1 MIRAFDAR
9 FVQAAVDKSS
19 HVAEYRVLVLPGLVA
34 VVGHLDAA
42 AGRVG
47 HVGVALP
54 DHHQPRGVGVG
65 KRFEDDGI
73 DDAEDSGV
81 GPDTNGENRY
91 AGEGI
96 AGAAPEHA
104 EGVEEIRER
113 CHLPGNA
120 QITCVS
126 PHPSTR
132 TCQAHT
138 VLKVI
143 GLCAEGT
150 EDHLRLAMKAITS
163 IVFCLFWMLALPRT
177 GSAADAEGCTD
188 LKLLPRLE
196 GCVIQE
202 CSAKQHETFETADVT
217 APTIDAN
224 INTVL
229 YSCPASMGIERV
241 KRELDA
247 AVHKAGFVNVV
258 EDKDANNVVVTT
270 RKGSHWIRW
279 GAGSEDGATSYSLTT
294 AAASSEKFKPE
305 ACAEPQVLSLERTC
319 EIVECTSKSEY
330 SVGMRTAQ
338 KEQTSVAGTV
348 QTVTLACPA
357 IGSAQTL
364 TAAEDELKRSG
375 FEILFSDHDQPEN
388 GWLTGRAGKHW
399 VELVSAPDG
408 ESVSYALTSIAAGDA
423 ITASGDSAP
432 TPPPADPAPVQS
444 ASIQSAPVETES
456 NHSEPIHTEPIH
468 TASAP
473 VAPVAVAE
481 VIPPPAAPATSPAP
495 EASVATASS
504 RAPVPAPIVATPAAA
519 PTGSLTSPRPIVKVP
534 IAATHDLIW
543 SITGS
548 VTINL
553 LVDVRED
560 GTVANATLAGR
571 ITGDVLKLETAAM
584 AAVYQWRF
592 EPARQDGRAVAAG
605 KIPVQLRFQGRPW
618 QY

>member
-1 MIRAFDAR
+1 
-9 FVQAAVDKSS
+9 
-19 HVAEYRVLVLPGLVA
+19 
-34 VVGHLDAA
+34 
-42 AGRVG
+42 
-47 HVGVALP
+47 
-54 DHHQPRGVGVG
+54 
-65 KRFEDDGI
+65 
-73 DDAEDSGV
+73 
-81 GPDTNGENRY
+81 
-91 AGEGI
+91 
-96 AGAAPEHA
+96 
-104 EGVEEIRER
+104 
-113 CHLPGNA
+113 
-120 QITCVS
+120 
-126 PHPSTR
+126 
-132 TCQAHT
+132 
-138 VLKVI
+138 
-143 GLCAEGT
+143 
-150 EDHLRLAMKAITS
+150 MKAITS
-163 IVFCLFWMLALPRT
+163 IVFCLFGMLALPRT
-177 GSAADAEGCTD
+177 GSAADAEGCAD

-279 GAGSEDGATSYSLTT
+279 GAGSEDGATSYSITT

-319 EIVECTSKSEY
+319 EIVECTSKAEY

-364 TAAEDELKRSG
+364 AAAEDELKRSG
-375 FEILFSDHDQPEN
+375 FEILFSDHDRPED

-408 ESVSYALTSIAAGDA
+408 ESVSYALTSIAAGEA
-423 ITASGDSAP
+423 ITTSGDSAP
-432 TPPPADPAPVQS
+432 TPEPAQPAAVQTAAVQTVSIQPAPVQ
-444 ASIQSAPVETES
+444 P
-456 NHSEPIHTEPIH
+456 PP
-468 TASAP
+468 AP
-473 VAPVAVAE
+473 VAPPAAAAE
-481 VIPPPAAPATSPAP
+481 VIPPPAAPTVSPVQEATITPELSPTPAP
-495 EASVATASS
+495 APTVAAPAVASS
-504 RAPVPAPIVATPAAA
+504 GPIVP
-519 PTGSLTSPRPIVKVP
+519 PRPLVKVP

-543 SITGS
+543 SISGS

-553 LVDVRED
+553 LLDVRDD
-560 GTVANATLAGR
+560 GTVAKATLAGR

-584 AAVYQWRF
+584 AAAYQWRF
-592 EPARQDGRAVAAG
+592 EPARQDGRAVAAT